1 MDSESELGASGS
13 ARLRQLAAP
22 AFYGLAAFGAYFA
35 MYAFRKPF
43 AAATFDAVPHWQFA
57 IDYKTV
63 LLIAQV
69 IGYALSKL
77 IGIRV
82 IAEFG
87 RVGRGP
93 AILMLIGSSWI
104 ALLLFGLIPAPWNIL
119 CLFLNGLPLGLIWG
133 LVFSY
138 VEGRRT
144 SELIGAMLCASF
156 ILSSGVV
163 KSMATLVL
171 NAGVSPF
178 WMPAITGVVFVP
190 LLLVCVAV
198 LERMPPPDALDIA
211 ERQERLPMPRRARAA
226 FLRDHGAALA
236 LLIAGYVL
244 LTAIRDFRDNFAAE
258 LWTAMGDGGDAAVF
272 SQSEIPIAVLVL
284 AGLAALM
291 TVRDNRR
298 AVMAMHGLIMAG
310 ALLLGLATL
319 AFQIRFIGPLGWMIL
334 SGAGMYLAYTPYN
347 AMLFDRMVASVGQ
360 AANAGFLI
368 YIADTSG
375 YAGSVALLLYRSLA
389 APTMAWV
396 PFFIDACYVTA
407 ITVAV
412 LTVISALHFARA
424 PQREALP
431 CMT

>member
-226 FLRDHGAALA
+226 AARGCALRYPRRSGPAPRGLYGECRQPALVEPVLRSGRFRPRPFLSPNTGA
-236 LLIAGYVL
+236 
-244 LTAIRDFRDNFAAE
+244 
-258 LWTAMGDGGDAAVF
+258 
-272 SQSEIPIAVLVL
+272 
-284 AGLAALM
+284 
-291 TVRDNRR
+291 
-298 AVMAMHGLIMAG
+298 
-310 ALLLGLATL
+310 
-319 AFQIRFIGPLGWMIL
+319 
-334 SGAGMYLAYTPYN
+334 
-347 AMLFDRMVASVGQ
+347 
-360 AANAGFLI
+360 
-368 YIADTSG
+368 
-375 YAGSVALLLYRSLA
+375 
-389 APTMAWV
+389 
-396 PFFIDACYVTA
+396 
-407 ITVAV
+407 
-412 LTVISALHFARA
+412 
-424 PQREALP
+424 
-431 CMT
+431 